1 MAKKIVISFGRM
13 NPITIGHEVL
23 VNKIVATAKARNAI
37 ARLYLSHTQS
47 AKKDPLSYSDKLSF
61 ARAAFGKIVTKSS
74 AKTLI
79 DVMKSLHKE
88 KFTDVAVIAG
98 SDRVAEFETLLNK
111 YNDKEYSFDNIA
123 VISAGERDPDAEG
136 VVGMSG
142 SKMRALATS
151 GKQKEFMAG
160 AASKMP
166 ALVKRKMYKAVIAG
180 LNESITIDEAT
191 LSLYRY
197 DKITGYWKWERGVT
211 PETKDQWLSI
221 FTKDSP
227 KDHFV
232 VSLRKPKGNPMKE
245 HLDYD
250 INEEFENLFEADVE
264 GDDDINVT
272 AADAAK
278 VLDGMDHDD
287 LDPHEHDAYFLHLL
301 GPEYLDAD
309 DEDAEDD
316 EVEDMDEARLAM
328 PIKGHAYHT
337 KSDAELRYIV
347 KDAGEAAKANRGGH
361 AENKYLD
368 QVNDASTVLYYR
380 SKGGKRIVKED
391 IEIDTVD
398 EAVATLAQRMKMS
411 MRMRR
416 LAKRYAM
423 IRKLKAKRMAPADR
437 LRYRSRKAALMAIRR
452 RILGKNKTYAELSK
466 QQRISLDQ
474 QIARRFGNKLGARID
489 MISKRLLPAVRKKEM
504 ERVAQARSATPQN
517 NEAALDKSHLHLTD
531 AGETKKKHIR
541 VFEELFAEA
550 RKSASVDQGAEGDL
564 NIIYQLRKVQRLG
577 ANFKVTW
584 TDGTKSAVS
593 IAHAVK
599 AQDMYKK
606 LMSAPGV
613 SGAQKQRFVRKLGK
627 SDDSFHST
635 IKEEVELDEAKS
647 NPAMIRAKLI
657 AKMAK
662 HSPSMNA
669 AMKDAHHL
677 TKLDTAIK
685 SGPKKEEVEVDE
697 SFSDSHIDTLKA
709 VYSKINTVDPSSAAY
724 KKLIAMLDK
733 MDKSKL
739 QKLAGADIKFV
750 SSLARNRVNRMKED
764 VTEAHDDDVG
774 SKLTPK
780 VDMLL
785 RLGLV
790 DADSINSYRTALRGG
805 EKSLTN
811 PALRQKLMD
820 LLDRLLNLSTKD
832 PQTFNRLRTTVRED
846 AMADKQ
852 DSEQDALAIRH
863 AREKAM
869 AKARAVIAKTVKKE
883 IKDEVQL
890 SDKAWNNLNEKALK
904 HNIDSDIVMEVYA
917 RGLNAWDESPQKI
930 TRDQWAFN
938 RVNSFLSGGAA
949 RATDDADLWEQVSGA
964 GEFGTD
970 GLRKKYSKDTPGQQE
985 DILVSSFSARKP
997 WVTSTEENVDTGKS
1011 PKTYQDI
1018 RKAISGMR
1026 GE

>member
-1 MAKKIVISFGRM
+1 MAKKIVFSFGRM

-61 ARAAFGKIVTKSS
+61 ARAAFGKVVTKSS

-88 KFTDVAVIAG
+88 KFTDVAMIAG
-98 SDRVAEFETLLNK
+98 SDRVVEFETLLNK
-111 YNDKEYSFDNIA
+111 YNNKEYSFDNIS

-142 SKMRALATS
+142 SKMRALATA
-151 GKQKEFMAG
+151 GKEKKFMAG

-180 LNESITIDEAT
+180 LNESITLDEAT
-191 LSLYRY
+191 LGLYRY

-245 HLDYD
+245 QLDHD

-264 GDDDINVT
+264 GDDDIAVS
-272 AADAAK
+272 ADDAKK
-278 VLDGMDHDD
+278 VLNGLDHDD

-309 DEDAEDD
+309 DEDAEGD
-316 EVEDMDEARLAM
+316 EEEDM
-328 PIKGHAYHT
+328 
-337 KSDAELRYIV
+337 
-347 KDAGEAAKANRGGH
+347 
-361 AENKYLD
+361 
-368 QVNDASTVLYYR
+368 
-380 SKGGKRIVKED
+380 
-391 IEIDTVD
+391 D

-423 IRKLKAKRMAPADR
+423 LRKLKTKRMAPADR

-452 RILGKNKTYAELSK
+452 RILGKSKTYADLSK

-504 ERVAQARSATPQN
+504 ERVAQARTAPKS
-517 NEAALDKSHLHLTD
+517 EAMISKDNLHMTD
-531 AGETKKKHIR
+531 SSEKKKTHIR

-593 IAHAVK
+593 VAHAVK

-606 LMSAPGV
+606 LMSTPGV

-627 SDDSFHST
+627 SEDSFHSI

-669 AMKDAHHL
+669 AMKAAHNL

-685 SGPKKEEVEVDE
+685 SKQKEEEVDE
-697 SFSDSHIDTLKA
+697 SLSDSDIDILKQA
-709 VYSKINTVDPSSAAY
+709 YSRINSVDPSSASY
-724 KKLIAMLDK
+724 KKLITILDK
-733 MDKSKL
+733 MDKPKL
-739 QKLAGADIKFV
+739 EKLAAANIKFV
-750 SSLARNRVNRMKED
+750 SALARNRVRRHMKED
-764 VTEAHDDDVG
+764 VSEAREDTP

-780 VDMLL
+780 VDLLL

-790 DADSINSYRTALRGG
+790 DADSINSYRAALRGG
-805 EKSLTN
+805 EKSLAN

-820 LLDRLLNLSTKD
+820 LLDRLLDLSTKD

-846 AMADKQ
+846 AMANRQ

-869 AKARAVIAKTVKKE
+869 AKARAVVAKTVKKE
-883 IKDEVQL
+883 IKDEVEL

-917 RGLNAWDESPQKI
+917 RGLNAWDESPQNI

-949 RATDDADLWEQVSGA
+949 RATVDADLWEQACGA

-970 GLRKKYSKDTPGQQE
+970 ELRKNYSKDTPGQKE
-985 DILVSSFSARKP
+985 EILVSSFSARKP
-997 WVTSTEENVDTGKS
+997 WVTPTEENVDTGRS

-1018 RKAISGMR
+1018 RKAISGIR

>member
-1 MAKKIVISFGRM
+1 MAKKIVFAFGRM

-74 AKTLI
+74 ATTVFE
-79 DVMKSLHKE
+79 VMKSLHKE
-88 KFTDVAVIAG
+88 KFTDVTVIAG
-98 SDRVAEFETLLNK
+98 SDRIAEFTVFLNK
-111 YNDKEYSFDNIA
+111 YNNKEYSFDNIS

-142 SKMRALATS
+142 SKMRALATA
-151 GKQKEFMAG
+151 GKEKEFMAG

-180 LNESITIDEAT
+180 LNESITLDEAT
-191 LSLYRY
+191 LGLYRY

-245 HLDYD
+245 QLDYD

-272 AADAAK
+272 ADDAAK

-316 EVEDMDEARLAM
+316 EAEDM
-328 PIKGHAYHT
+328 
-337 KSDAELRYIV
+337 
-347 KDAGEAAKANRGGH
+347 
-361 AENKYLD
+361 
-368 QVNDASTVLYYR
+368 
-380 SKGGKRIVKED
+380 
-391 IEIDTVD
+391 D

-416 LAKRYAM
+416 MAKRYAM
-423 IRKLKAKRMAPADR
+423 LRKLKTKRMAPADR

-452 RILGKNKTYAELSK
+452 RVLGKNKTYADLSK

-504 ERVAQARSATPQN
+504 ERVAQARSAAPQN
-517 NEAALDKSHLHLTD
+517 NEAALDKPHMHLTD
-531 AGETKKKHIR
+531 TGETKKKHIR

-577 ANFKVTW
+577 TNFKVTW
-584 TDGTKSAVS
+584 PDGTKSEVS
-593 IAHAVK
+593 VHDAMK

-627 SDDSFHST
+627 SDASFHST
-635 IKEEVELDEAKS
+635 IKEEVESVDEAKS

-662 HSPSMNA
+662 HSPSMSA

-685 SGPKKEEVEVDE
+685 SEPKKEEVEVDE
-697 SFSDSHIDTLKA
+697 SFSDSHIDALKA
-709 VYSKINTVDPSSAAY
+709 AYSKINTVDPSGAAY

-750 SSLARNRVNRMKED
+750 SALARNRVNRMKED
-764 VTEAHDDDVG
+764 VSEAREDTP

-780 VDMLL
+780 VDLLL

-805 EKSLTN
+805 EKSLAN

-820 LLDRLLNLSTKD
+820 LLDRLLDLSTKD

-846 AMADKQ
+846 AMADRQ

-883 IKDEVQL
+883 IKDEVEL
-890 SDKAWNNLNEKALK
+890 SDKAWNNLNEKAIK

-949 RATDDADLWEQVSGA
+949 RTTVDADLWEQAGGA

-970 GLRKKYSKDTPGQQE
+970 GLRKNYSKDTPGQKE
-985 DILVSSFSARKP
+985 EILVSSFSARKP
-997 WVTSTEENVDTGKS
+997 WVTPTEENVDTGKS